1 MKILIVNPGS
11 TSTKMGLY
19 DGEALVFEHTLRHE
33 MSELAPFGAVAN
45 QYDFRMQIIAK
56 ELENRGI
63 KPEELSSV
71 VGMGGL
77 LAPLDGGTYL
87 VNDTMVADLKSG
99 KYGEHASNLGGLIA
113 RALADAA
120 SIPAYI
126 VDPVVV
132 DEMEDIFRISG
143 HPKLARRS
151 VFHAL
156 NHKAT
161 ARKYCAER
169 GKKYNEVNLIVVH
182 MGGGISVA
190 LHSNGRAIDTNN
202 ALGGCGPFTPERSGG
217 LPAGDLAA
225 LCFSG
230 DYSHDEVKAML
241 VGKGGMAAY
250 FGTNSMLDIENR
262 AKNEPEVKLVM
273 EAMALQIAKEIATM
287 AASAAGQVEAILLTG
302 GIARAKPITDEVARR
317 ISFIAPVHIYPGED
331 ELAAL
336 AGGALRVLRGEE
348 EAKIYEGLADE

>member
-19 DGEALVFEHTLRHE
+19 DGNTPVFEHVLRHD
-33 MSELAPFGAVAN
+33 MAELAPFERIGD
-45 QYDFRMQIIAK
+45 QYGFRMQIISEEVAR
-56 ELENRGI
+56 RGI
-63 KPEELSSV
+63 ALSDLAAV

-87 VNDTMVADLKSG
+87 VDDAMAEAFRTA

-113 RALADAA
+113 HALAQKAGV
-120 SIPAYI
+120 PAYI

-132 DEMEDIFRISG
+132 DEMEEIFRISG
-143 HPKLARRS
+143 HPKLSRRS

-161 ARKYCAER
+161 ARKYCAEH
-169 GKKYNEVNLIVVH
+169 GKKYDEVDLIVVH

-190 LHSNGRAIDTNN
+190 LHSKGRAIDTNN
-202 ALGGCGPFTPERSGG
+202 ALSGCGPFTPERSGG

-230 DYSHDEVKAML
+230 EYTHDEVKTML
-241 VGKGGMAAY
+241 VGKGGMVAY
-250 FGTNSMLDIENR
+250 FGTNSMMDIENR
-262 AKNEPEVKLVM
+262 AKTEPNVKLTM
-273 EAMALQIAKEIATM
+273 DAMSLQIAKEIATM
-287 AASAAGQVEAILLTG
+287 AASAAGQVDAIILTG
-302 GIARAKPITDEVARR
+302 GIARAKSITDEITRR

-331 ELAAL
+331 EIAAL
-336 AGGALRVLRGEE
+336 AGGALRVLTGEE
-348 EAKIYEGLADE
+348 KAKIYRG